1 MQHVFK
7 KALSLR
13 LLNFIITNING
24 KKIVSNEL
32 RLVSEVM
39 RVQIFVFSFFNGVI
53 TMLDSTTIIENLNYI
68 FFCIIFLS
76 ILLTLRHPVMNL
88 PAIAHVG
95 VMKLISMHY
104 SLH

>member
-39 RVQIFVFSFFNGVI
+39 RVQIFVFSFFYV
-53 TMLDSTTIIENLNYI
+53 
-68 FFCIIFLS
+68 
-76 ILLTLRHPVMNL
+76 NL
-88 PAIAHVG
+88 PCHIRDIGRH
-95 VMKLISMHY
+95 LFSY
-104 SLH
+104 